1 MGITEFGGEFSVTE
15 IIEEPD
21 FDLEKIKNQK
31 GQVGESSIEDIL
43 LAMQEVKGDAV
54 KGAAIFQKQG
64 CKACHSISADEQM
77 KGPFMG
83 QIGSIMSREQIAESI
98 LKPNASISQ
107 GFATVMIDTKDD
119 KSYVGFVT
127 AESAERIVIRNI
139 AGQAFTILADNI
151 KERTELETS
160 MMPSGLANAL
170 SYEEFAS
177 LITYLSEQK

>member
-1 MGITEFGGEFSVTE
+1 M
-15 IIEEPD
+15 
-21 FDLEKIKNQK
+21 
-31 GQVGESSIEDIL
+31 
-43 LAMQEVKGDAV
+43 
-54 KGAAIFQKQG
+54 
-64 CKACHSISADEQM
+64 
-77 KGPFMG
+77 
-83 QIGSIMSREQIAESI
+83 
-98 LKPNASISQ
+98 
-107 GFATVMIDTKDD
+107 
-119 KSYVGFVT
+119 T